1 MPLDAC
7 IAIAKRSL
15 RIQSVQMRHHFQVSL
30 NSLMVERRSAVRE
43 VLGSNPGFGNGTL
56 SKKPNFPFLMRIHLQ
71 LLSLKQVKVQD
82 DMHGVFP
89 CS

>member
-15 RIQSVQMRHHFQVSL
+15 RIQFVQMRQHFQASL
-30 NSLMVERRSAVRE
+30 DSVVVERCSAMRE
-43 VLGSNPGFGNGTL
+43 VPGSNPGFVNGTL

-89 CS
+89 CL

>member
-1 MPLDAC
+1 MPLGPW
-7 IAIAKRSL
+7 AIAKRSL
-15 RIQSVQMRHHFQVSL
+15 CIKIVFLNLPQHHLL
-30 NSLMVERRSAVRE
+30 NGVMDKE
-43 VLGSNPGFGNGTL
+43 VLGSNPGFVNGTL